1 VGTPAAGRAAG
12 TWTVAARPAAAVSS
26 PLTPGVVIVLATA
39 LALALRIF
47 QLSRPG
53 HLIGFTQYDDGVYF
67 GNALRLVNGAV
78 PYRDF
83 AMVQPPGSML
93 LMAPVALLA
102 KVFGSAWGLAA
113 ARLLTV
119 AADTANVALIGL
131 LVRHRGS
138 LAVGLAC
145 GGYAVYPA
153 ALNASQSLLLE
164 PWLNLFCLLGALLV
178 FQSSQLASPRRLAWG
193 GAFFGFAAAIKIWA
207 FAPALLA
214 GGIGVRARR
223 GRAWFAGGFV
233 AGLAVPCLP
242 FLALAPS
249 GFTRTVFVSELIQAT
264 HGRVGAAPRMADIT
278 GFAGLSAVGVK
289 LDLWAG
295 IAVSAMILLLVATA
309 WLLARRARSRP
320 AALDWYALL
329 GTVVVTAMMFSPS
342 EWYQHYAAFAGP
354 FVVLLLALSVARL
367 AAVRR
372 RPAGA
377 DRAGRSGWVATVV
390 ITLVLAFAAMAAAD
404 VVSARRLQPAEDLT
418 AASVLIPHGACVL
431 TDTVSVTIA
440 IDRFT
445 SASPGC
451 PDLVDAVGTL
461 IATTDGQ
468 DFNGSP
474 LSRVAD
480 TRAWQAA
487 LSGAPYVWLVGNG
500 GYTGAR
506 IVWTPALHAYFVS
519 HFRLISMGSTFPGK
533 RNIPRGGLY
542 TRR

>member
-1 VGTPAAGRAAG
+1 M
-12 TWTVAARPAAAVSS
+12 VAARPSAAASS
-26 PLTPGVVIVLATA
+26 ALSPGAVIVLATV

-102 KVFGSAWGLAA
+102 KVFGSVWGLAA
-113 ARLLTV
+113 ARILTI
-119 AADTANVALIGL
+119 AADAANVALIGL
-131 LVRHRGS
+131 LVRNRGS

-153 ALNASQSLLLE
+153 ALNASQSLFLE

-178 FQSSQLASPRRLAWG
+178 FESSPQASPRRLAWG

-214 GGIGVRARR
+214 GGIGVRTRH

-278 GFAGLSAVGVK
+278 GIAGLIAVGVK
-289 LDLWAG
+289 PDLWVG
-295 IAVSAMILLLVATA
+295 IAVSAATVLLVAAA
-309 WLLARRARSRP
+309 WLLAGRAGSRP

-329 GTVVVTAMMFSPS
+329 GTVVATAMMFSPS

-367 AAVRR
+367 VAARR
-372 RPAGA
+372 LRPGHAG
-377 DRAGRSGWVATVV
+377 RAGRPRWAAAAVTV
-390 ITLVLAFAAMAAAD
+390 LVLALVAMAAAG

-418 AASVLIPHGACVL
+418 AASVLIPAGACVL

-440 IDRFT
+440 INRFT
-445 SASPGC
+445 AGSPGC

-461 IATTDGQ
+461 ITTTDGQ
-468 DFNGSP
+468 DFVGSP
-474 LSRVAD
+474 ASRAAD

-487 LSGAPYVWLVGNG
+487 FSRARYVWLVGNG

-506 IVWTPALHAYFVS
+506 IAWTPALQEYFVG
-519 HFRLISMGSTFPGK
+519 HFRLIAMGSTFPG
-533 RNIPRGGLY
+533 RGDIPRGGLY
-542 TRR
+542 SRR